1 MSDQHQGSFGY
12 VQEPTTLSSTET
24 VLDVQQ
30 PTTPPVSV
38 ISQKPHPIRQPDTV
52 DPRLLGSTIPP
63 EHSQRTLILC
73 FDGTGDQFDN
83 DNSNIIS
90 FFSALKKNDRT
101 KQMVYY
107 QAGIGTYIS
116 PQIAT
121 PLYAK
126 LSKTLDTMIAC
137 HLDAHVMDGYEFLMQ
152 NYVAGDR
159 ICLFGFSRGALAGM
173 IHKVGLL
180 PADNL
185 QQVPFAYK
193 MYTRADAHG
202 WDQSNAF
209 KKAFSVDVKIEFVG
223 VWDTVNSVGLIPKRL
238 PFTTSNTIVRTFRH
252 ALSLDERRAK
262 FKANLWNRPQDDEAS
277 LGLPS
282 APSTPQSPV
291 YSLPHMPTTASS
303 LDSRPTAE
311 PSIAY
316 NYYRYLKKLSERS
329 PEDERILSELEKK
342 YSTRLS
348 RHSDK
353 RKKTDV
359 LEVWF
364 PGCHCDVGGG
374 SVSNSTP
381 YSLARISLRWMIR
394 ECFKTDTGIM
404 FDTGKLQELGM
415 DPSTLYPFVTP
426 RPPPLSP
433 PLSAAQAPLVKRPSA
448 LQPRN
453 PFKALAKRI
462 VEKSRPRD
470 SISSPLVEKF
480 KESEEKPLPHTP
492 LTEEE
497 EELRDALSPIYD
509 QLKIKKSWWVLEILP
524 MEYKYQEND
533 DKWKSWFGPN
543 LACPRRIPR
552 QDGIKFHR
560 SVKTRM
566 EADAK
571 LMHNRK
577 PYIPKAFYDTDPVWV
592 D

>member
-1 MSDQHQGSFGY
+1 MSDQHQGSSGH

-30 PTTPPVSV
+30 PTRPPVSV
-38 ISQKPHPIRQPDTV
+38 VSEKPHPIRQSDTV
-52 DPRLLGSTIPP
+52 GPRLLGSTIPP
-63 EHSQRTLILC
+63 EHSQRNLILC

-83 DNSNIIS
+83 DNSNVVS
-90 FFSALKKNDRT
+90 FFSALKKDDRT
-101 KQMVYY
+101 KQMAYY
-107 QAGIGTYIS
+107 QAGIGTYTS
-116 PQIAT
+116 PQIVS
-121 PLYAK
+121 PVQAK
-126 LSKTLDTMIAC
+126 LSKTLGMMIASD
-137 HLDAHVMDGYEFLMQ
+137 LDAHVMDGYEFLMQ

-193 MYTRADAHG
+193 MYTRADARG
-202 WDQSNAF
+202 WAQSNAF
-209 KKAFSVDVKIEFVG
+209 KKTFSVDVKIEFVG
-223 VWDTVNSVGLIPKRL
+223 VWDTVDSVGFIPKRL

-262 FKANLWNRPQDDEAS
+262 FKANLWNLPQDDQDDEAS
-277 LGLPS
+277 PGLPWP
-282 APSTPQSPV
+282 APASPIDGKPSNS
-291 YSLPHMPTTASS
+291 YS
-303 LDSRPTAE
+303 
-311 PSIAY
+311 
-316 NYYRYLKKLSERS
+316 YYESLKKLSERS
-329 PEDERILSELEKK
+329 PEDDKILSELEEK

-374 SVSNSTP
+374 SVRNSTP
-381 YSLARISLRWMIR
+381 HSLARISLRWMIR

-404 FDTGKLQELGM
+404 FDTGRLQELGM

-433 PLSAAQAPLVKRPSA
+433 PLSAAQAPLVKQPSA
-448 LQPRN
+448 LKPTN

-480 KESEEKPLPHTP
+480 KQSEDKPPPHTP

-497 EELRDALSPIYD
+497 EELRDVLSPIHD
-509 QLKIKKSWWVLEILP
+509 QLEIKKSWWILEILP
-524 MEYKYQEND
+524 MEYKYQESD
-533 DKWKSWFGPN
+533 DKWKSGFGPN
-543 LACPRRIPR
+543 LASPRRIPR
-552 QDGIKFHR
+552 QNGIKFHR

-566 EADAK
+566 EADAR

-577 PYIPKAFYDTDPVWV
+577 PYIPKAFYDTELVWV